1 MFINDCLDF
10 LRFAA
15 ETEGL
20 LLRTRETV
28 ETETPLSLA
37 ISCIVI
43 FFHSKCSPRKHFLTI
58 LSVAYLWVNNK

>member
-15 ETEGL
+15 DTEGL

-37 ISCIVI
+37 ISCMVI
-43 FFHSKCSPRKHFLTI
+43 FFIRNVHLVSIFNYFKCSVLRGK
-58 LSVAYLWVNNK
+58 

>member
-1 MFINDCLDF
+1 MIAWIF

-43 FFHSKCSPRKHFLTI
+43 FFHSKCSPRKHFFNYFKC
-58 LSVAYLWVNNK
+58 SVFMGK